1 MPRPNGVFDSNWYD
15 NYATQAPWLFSA
27 DSDMRHLRA
36 DLLIVREEDKL
47 TTTPAETLLNGS
59 VPPHS
64 VPTSRHN
71 LRPTVPWHT

>member
-1 MPRPNGVFDSNWYD
+1 VPRPNGVFDSNWYD

-36 DLLIVREEDKL
+36 DLLIIPD
-47 TTTPAETLLNGS
+47 TPTTPAETLLNGS
-59 VPPHS
+59 VPPYS
-64 VPTSRHN
+64 FPTSRHN